1 MSQNE
6 IKTMFE
12 YNGVSYDF
20 DVRDADDEEKFENAL
35 ESLQK
40 EEDAMPKVGKA
51 SEQMRAQCKAL
62 KNFFDNCLGE
72 GAGVKLCTEKNHL
85 VVHYQAYEAFLNF
98 VRAQKDEIV
107 GYKNTFSQYSNR
119 QQRRAAQ
126 KTQKNSK

>member
-6 IKTMFE
+6 IKTLFE
-12 YNGVSYDF
+12 YNGASFEF

-40 EEDAMPKVGKA
+40 DEDAMPKVGKA

-62 KNFFDNCLGE
+62 KNFFDTCLGD
-72 GAGVKLCTEKNHL
+72 GAGIKICTEKNNL
-85 VVHYQAYEAFLNF
+85 VVHYQAYEAFLAL

-107 GYKNTFSQYSNR
+107 GYKNSFAKYSNR

-126 KTQKNSK
+126 KTQKHGK